1 MLLFSTILHIRQGIG
16 ADDLIRLVIKWNE
29 TSKYEEN
36 KVPGITWNGEHN
48 IKFGTPGLWL
58 EIVEYPEKQILAI
71 RHEKVAADGVI
82 WDSDF
87 IMNFSDMQLSVQLDR
102 TYSEDALVMNAN
114 FSTPHFITLLIEN
127 EFLDDDGRLPV
138 TRDPIFVA
146 NEDEYYL
153 ADVFAETADYRL
165 PVIYVSKTAAGKDP
179 LSISWLASRL
189 KGAAHVLVEKT
200 PEEAVRLRELCG
212 GTREMYGAI
221 RIYYPSASVQRKK
234 YLFRSATGNEE
245 IRLEKIIRNVIHY
258 WVSQRTDPL
267 YTWQGVMRE
276 MLNDQLSSQIAKRME
291 AEAARQKAENEID
304 QVYDE
309 FDEDFKALQEKVT
322 ELTKTNEALQYENQ
336 GKTGSCRCD
345 TFASDGR

>member
-1 MLLFSTILHIRQGIG
+1 M
-16 ADDLIRLVIKWNE
+16 
-29 TSKYEEN
+29 
-36 KVPGITWNGEHN
+36 
-48 IKFGTPGLWL
+48 
-58 EIVEYPEKQILAI
+58 
-71 RHEKVAADGVI
+71 
-82 WDSDF
+82 
-87 IMNFSDMQLSVQLDR
+87 
-102 TYSEDALVMNAN
+102 
-114 FSTPHFITLLIEN
+114 
-127 EFLDDDGRLPV
+127 
-138 TRDPIFVA
+138 
-146 NEDEYYL
+146 
-153 ADVFAETADYRL
+153 
-165 PVIYVSKTAAGKDP
+165 IYVSKTAAGKDP

-234 YLFRSATGNEE
+234 YLFGSATGNEE

-258 WVSQRTDPL
+258 WVSQRTAPL

-336 GKTGSCRCD
+336 GLRAKLAAADATPLLLMGDEEDFYQGEIRDIVLGAIDDAFSTIESSTRRADVLGDVLENNPYRHLSDERKQKIKSLFKGYKSISGTMKQELADMGFELTEAGKHYKLTYRGDSRYLVTIGKTPSDNRSGSN
-345 TFASDGR
+345 TASEIGKIML